1 MEFDSSGVPFCEEI
15 FADKFNPCEFLKMA
29 TGASAISEFEG
40 VPVQGRQC
48 EAVRQIAGL
57 PLTGMK
63 GFLLISE
70 LLQLPIPELRLRVI
84 PGLILGA

>member
-1 MEFDSSGVPFCEEI
+1 
-15 FADKFNPCEFLKMA
+15 MA

-63 GFLLISE
+63 GFLLMSE
-70 LLQLPIPELRLRVI
+70 LIIPELLLR
-84 PGLILGA
+84 LILDV